1 MKTLVITSS
10 AFSMLNFRAE
20 LLMAMKNK
28 GYEVVAAAPD
38 SASEWAPKLS
48 QIGVK
53 YVSIPLNRTG
63 TNPFEDLRTLV
74 SLIKLIKNSNPIV
87 VLACNAK
94 PVVYGCLAARL
105 AGVRKVYALLAGLG
119 SAFRMGGVKGTVFS
133 RILSVQYKFALSC
146 CNRVFFQNEDDK
158 ELFIS
163 KKLVERDKAIVING
177 SGVNLERFRPQPLPQ
192 HNVFLFVGRLLRDK
206 GVIEYMEAARHV
218 KQLYPDTRFLVVGPY
233 DTNPTAIKTKDLEP
247 YIKDKIIEYY
257 GATDDVKPFL
267 ALCSV
272 FVLPSYHEG
281 TPRSVLEA
289 MATARP
295 IITTDAPGCKQTVID
310 GENGFLVP
318 IRNVEA
324 LVEKIIWM
332 IDNRDKLKKMGEAS
346 YKLCKS
352 KYDVNSVNKVILE
365 SMGL

>member
-1 MKTLVITSS
+1 
-10 AFSMLNFRAE
+10 
-20 LLMAMKNK
+20 
-28 GYEVVAAAPD
+28 
-38 SASEWAPKLS
+38 
-48 QIGVK
+48 
-53 YVSIPLNRTG
+53 
-63 TNPFEDLRTLV
+63 
-74 SLIKLIKNSNPIV
+74 
-87 VLACNAK
+87 
-94 PVVYGCLAARL
+94 
-105 AGVRKVYALLAGLG
+105 
-119 SAFRMGGVKGTVFS
+119 
-133 RILSVQYKFALSC
+133 
-146 CNRVFFQNEDDK
+146 
-158 ELFIS
+158 
-163 KKLVERDKAIVING
+163 
-177 SGVNLERFRPQPLPQ
+177 
-192 HNVFLFVGRLLRDK
+192 
-206 GVIEYMEAARHV
+206 MEAARHV